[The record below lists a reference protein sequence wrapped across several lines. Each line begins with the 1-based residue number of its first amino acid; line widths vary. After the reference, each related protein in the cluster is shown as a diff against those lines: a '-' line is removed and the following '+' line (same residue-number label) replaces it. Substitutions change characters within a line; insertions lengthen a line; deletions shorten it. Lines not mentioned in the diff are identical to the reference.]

1 MDMQLYTLHVVPVVI
16 LFYGMFV
23 LFMRPPLKVIGAT
36 LAGGLVMALLNMVG
50 DLAAIHTSLW
60 YYSASGLVAQLP
72 LPFYITPLCITGA
85 LAYLLVWRFWR
96 GPYHWLA
103 LLFLAGVPIFGF
115 LANLWQ
121 GALATSNSFLIW
133 HSQFAWA
140 ADLVLWLVMFFGGYL
155 VFHAIAPARQ
165 TENKQENG
173 PAEGLPAVE
182 KQK

>member
-1 MDMQLYTLHVVPVVI
+1 
-16 LFYGMFV
+16 MFV
-23 LFMRPPLKVIGAT
+23 LFMRSRVKGMGAT
-36 LAGGLVMALLNMVG
+36 LAGGLVMAMLNMVG

-140 ADLVLWLVMFFGGYL
+140 ADLVLWLLMVFRGCFGFPPL
-155 VFHAIAPARQ
+155 RTPRPA
-165 TENKQENG
+165 
-173 PAEGLPAVE
+173 
-182 KQK
+182 